1 MDDCNDK
8 SESIKSIDRER
19 MEVKVKVLTVIIRNE
34 GARVKVKVLKVI
46 VGKGWVQQCPE
57 IWVREWLGPKVDKR

>member
-8 SESIKSIDRER
+8 SESAKSIDRER

-34 GARVKVKVLKVI
+34 GARVKVLKVI
-46 VGKGWVQQCPE
+46 VGKGWVQQCPQ

>member
-1 MDDCNDK
+1 M
-8 SESIKSIDRER
+8 IGAREKQSKNKEW
-19 MEVKVKVLTVIIRNE
+19 MIAMIKVKVLPVIIGNE

-46 VGKGWVQQCPE
+46 VGKGWVQQCPQ